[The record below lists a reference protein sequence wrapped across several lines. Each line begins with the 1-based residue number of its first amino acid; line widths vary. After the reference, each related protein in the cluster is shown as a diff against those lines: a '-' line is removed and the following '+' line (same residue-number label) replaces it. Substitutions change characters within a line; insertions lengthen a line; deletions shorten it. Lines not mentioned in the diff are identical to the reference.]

1 MLFQEARLPAQSLGK
16 RFPAIRR
23 FVAVFVPLQA
33 VVVIRNREEAFC
45 LFRRQVPLQVEVA
58 AQGGLQG
65 EQQAELLFVRRRAE
79 QEGPLAA
86 TAVLR
91 ARLFALASPTLAG
104 YVIFAQVIEA
114 KLKGLTLM

>member
-1 MLFQEARLPAQSLGK
+1 MFQEARLPAQSLGK

-45 LFRRQVPLQVEVA
+45 LFRRQVPLKVEVAAQGGLQGA

-65 EQQAELLFVRRRAE
+65 EQQAELFVRRRVE
-79 QEGPLAA
+79 QKGEVSLVLSKSLSA
-86 TAVLR
+86 TAEDVRRLQER
-91 ARLFALASPTLAG
+91 EEVARRQG
-104 YVIFAQVIEA
+104 
-114 KLKGLTLM
+114 